1 MSVANNL
8 SARREG
14 QQKLKEMVEIDV
26 DVSGKVSHQDPL
38 HDALGQGDAKRQA
51 TERDLLSPL
60 SFTIE
65 VQNRLLRFASREL

>member
-51 TERDLLSPL
+51 TERDLLAP
-60 SFTIE
+60 
-65 VQNRLLRFASREL
+65 